1 MECPLL
7 STGAP
12 IHFFLKKCHKR
23 TLRFLPIKNIPKY
36 SSPLNKQKT
45 ALPPTGRPVSV
56 GGGYFSMEIFLS
68 FPPKSE
74 SALLGDIIL
83 GKHPQHVPRPTL
95 HGAPPSA
102 PHDEGTLE
110 KGNLQ
115 KVL

>member
-1 MECPLL
+1 
-7 STGAP
+7 
-12 IHFFLKKCHKR
+12 
-23 TLRFLPIKNIPKY
+23 
-36 SSPLNKQKT
+36 
-45 ALPPTGRPVSV
+45 
-56 GGGYFSMEIFLS
+56 MEIFLS